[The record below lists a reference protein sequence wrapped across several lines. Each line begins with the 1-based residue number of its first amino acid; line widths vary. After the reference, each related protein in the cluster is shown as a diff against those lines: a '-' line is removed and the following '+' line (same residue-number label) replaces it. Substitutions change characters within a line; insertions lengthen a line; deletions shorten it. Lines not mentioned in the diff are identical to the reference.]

1 MKIEHIAIYVKDLE
15 KTKEFY
21 VKYFNAEAGALYH
34 NKATGF
40 KSYFLSFQSGARL
53 EIMNKSDLRPNIMG
67 EHFGYAHLAISLG
80 SEEEVNRLT
89 AKLEKDGHKILK
101 EPRVTGDGYYES
113 LATDP
118 DGNLIELTK

>member
-21 VKYFNAEAGALYH
+21 AKYFDAIAGMSYH
-34 NKATGF
+34 NKNTDF

-53 EIMNKSDLRPNIMG
+53 EIMHKPDLAPNILRP
-67 EHFGYAHLAISLG
+67 HLGYAHLAFSLG
-80 SEEEVNRLT
+80 SEEAVNILT
-89 AKLEKDGHKILK
+89 AKLEKDGHKILSA
-101 EPRVTGDGYYES
+101 PRITGDGYYES
-113 LATDP
+113 VIADP

>member
-1 MKIEHIAIYVKDLE
+1 MKIEHFAIYVKDLE
-15 KTKEFY
+15 KTKDFY
-21 VKYFNAEAGALYH
+21 VKYFNADAGKIYN
-34 NKATGF
+34 NKNTGF

-80 SEEEVNRLT
+80 SQEEVNRLT

-101 EPRVTGDGYYES
+101 APRRTGDGYYES
-113 LATDP
+113 VVSDP